1 MNDLDELFNRDP
13 LKLTDQDLD
22 RIITAVRA
30 QLAQFDLT
38 GKSPSRAKPKAKKSL
53 DEAPKAKPAQIDLSE
68 IGLE

>member
-22 RIITAVRA
+22 KIISAVRA
-30 QLAQFDLT
+30 QMAQFDLT
-38 GKSPSRAKPKAKKSL
+38 GKSPAKPKKAKKSL
-53 DEAPKAKPAQIDLSE
+53 DEGPKAKPAQIDLSE